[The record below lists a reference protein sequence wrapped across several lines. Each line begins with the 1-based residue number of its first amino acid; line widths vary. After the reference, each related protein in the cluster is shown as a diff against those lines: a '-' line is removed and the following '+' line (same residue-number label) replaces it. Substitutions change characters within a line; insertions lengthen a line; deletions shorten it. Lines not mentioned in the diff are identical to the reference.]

1 MSLSQRDR
9 YNHEVQHSL
18 YHYTYQSDCTFCNT
32 QAETEKDN
40 QDFEQAEIAYTNE
53 KGDDK

>member
-32 QAETEKDN
+32 QAETAKADA
-40 QDFEQAEIAYTNE
+40 DFEQAEIAYTNE
-53 KGDDK
+53 KGG